1 MQRYEYDVTGDL
13 NRCYNVV
20 KMLLCWRL
28 NKKVATE
35 NKEKCENVW
44 KLQKYFIFLL
54 SDRVYSLSTDF

>member
-20 KMLLCWRL
+20 KMLLWRL
-28 NKKVATE
+28 NKKVPAE

-44 KLQKYFIFLL
+44 KLLKFFIFLQ
-54 SDRVYSLSTDF
+54 SDRVYSLSIDF